1 MPGNSSLVFG
11 EIVLVLVLVLEVSG
25 FTRECVFDYEYD
37 NEYEY
42 EEWRLP
48 GKARK
53 KGDGFVPGGPGG
65 GSQALRHFRSSGAK
79 EKRS

>member
-25 FTRECVFDYEYD
+25 FTRECVFDYEYEYDNEYDYEYD

-42 EEWRLP
+42 EEWKLP
-48 GKARK
+48 GKAERW
-53 KGDGFVPGGPGG
+53 
-65 GSQALRHFRSSGAK
+65 LRGR
-79 EKRS
+79 